1 MARKTASLF
10 FKEEGYF
17 VGSIQFDLIL
27 SENHALESQVTEHPI
42 ENGATVA
49 DHIRELPRKGSLSG
63 LVTNFPLKTTASL
76 PTAFMEKVAALG
88 NQNYLESFAAQ
99 YGYRRSLGPTQA
111 DYDALERPANRAFDA
126 WTAFKALMAARTPV
140 VISTGLEKYYDAV
153 ITKVETSRESGT
165 GDALT
170 FRVEFQQIKIVTLTE
185 VEITTTTK
193 PLNLAT
199 ATNRQ
204 ASPKASKGKTGG
216 TEKPITSFNSR
227 RNTALGVSTLEL
239 SQ

>member
-10 FKEEGYF
+10 FKDEGYF
-17 VGSIQFDLIL
+17 VGSVQFDLIL
-27 SENHALESQVTEHPI
+27 SENHSLEAQVTEHPI

-63 LVTNFPLKTTASL
+63 LVTNFPLKTTATL
-76 PTAFMEKVAALG
+76 PSEFLEKIAAMG
-88 NQNYLESFAAQ
+88 NGNYLESFAAQ
-99 YGYRRSLGPTQA
+99 YGYRRDPGPSQA
-111 DYDALERPANRAFDA
+111 DYDALERPRNRAFDA
-126 WTAFKALMAARTPV
+126 WTLFKDLMAARSPV
-140 VISTGLEKYYDAV
+140 TISTGLEKYYDAV
-153 ITKVETSRESGT
+153 ITKVSTDRESST

-170 FRVEFQQIKIVTLTE
+170 FRVEFQQIKLVTLTE

-216 TEKPITSFNSR
+216 KEKPLD
-227 RNTALGVSTLEL
+227 TAKAAKR
-239 SQ
+239 